1 MDGNY
6 TDPNHP
12 NGYRMLKISAD
23 GASAIIVGNDDAK
36 TGVAFTLHARVR
48 GTSIE
53 IDFSPKAPRVGKLV
67 GVWDGSGIVFADGNR
82 WAKVPGLNE
91 AFVLF

>member
-6 TDPNHP
+6 IDPNHP
-12 NGYRMLKISAD
+12 NGFRMLKLSND
-23 GASAIIVGNDDAK
+23 GTVTIVGNDDAK
-36 TGVAFTLHARVR
+36 TGVVFKLHGRVI

-53 IDFSPKAPRVGKLV
+53 IDFTPKAPRVGKLA

-82 WAKVPGLNE
+82 WTKVPGLNE